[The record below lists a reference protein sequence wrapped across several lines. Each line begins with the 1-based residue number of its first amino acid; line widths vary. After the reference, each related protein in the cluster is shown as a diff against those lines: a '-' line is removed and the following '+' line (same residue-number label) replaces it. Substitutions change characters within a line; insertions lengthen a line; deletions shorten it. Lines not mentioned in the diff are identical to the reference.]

1 VTYAKFLA
9 AVLATVASAVAAA
22 VTDGHVTSVELVNIA
37 IAGLGAIGVVIV
49 PNLPEGIAAYS
60 KAIVAALMAIATALV
75 GFLVAGPVTTSEIV
89 QLIVIALAAV
99 GVFVVPNQPARAA
112 ARAR

>member
-1 VTYAKFLA
+1 MSYAKFLA
-9 AVLATVASAVAAA
+9 AVVATIASAVAAA
-22 VTDGHVTSVELVNIA
+22 VGDGHVSNVELVNIGIAALNA
-37 IAGLGAIGVVIV
+37 IAVVIV
-49 PNLPEGIAAYS
+49 PNLPTGIAAYA
-60 KAIVAALMAIATALV
+60 KAIVAALMAVATALV

-99 GVFVVPNQPARAA
+99 GVFVVPNQPTPAA